1 MESHEDLHVQISELK
16 KDIEE
21 IKRHVVTEVHQVQ
34 HIPAQSTSFDIA
46 TCADLFKALA
56 NEERLK
62 LLVVLEGDDLYFSQL
77 VEATTLDHSP
87 LRFHLT
93 VLRDVGLISQER
105 FRGKYGITDLGK
117 RALEMASYFYN
128 VMYPEK
134 E

>member
-1 MESHEDLHVQISELK
+1 MGTQEDILTQLAEMKS
-16 KDIEE
+16 DIED
-21 IKRHVVTEVHQVQ
+21 IKRHVVSDTHQV
-34 HIPAQSTSFDIA
+34 HDVPERTSAFDIA

-77 VEATTLDHSP
+77 VEATSLDHSP

-93 VLRDVGLISQER
+93 VLRDVSLISQER
-105 FRGKYGITDLGK
+105 FRGKYGITDLGR
-117 RALEMASYFYN
+117 RALEMASYFYS

>member
-1 MESHEDLHVQISELK
+1 MGTQEDILTRLTEMKS
-16 KDIEE
+16 DIED
-21 IKRHVVTEVHQVQ
+21 IKRHVVSEAYEVHEV
-34 HIPAQSTSFDIA
+34 PERTTAFDIA

-77 VEATTLDHSP
+77 VEATKLDHSP

-93 VLRDVGLISQER
+93 VLRDVSLISQER
-105 FRGKYGITDLGK
+105 FRGKYGITDLGRK
-117 RALEMASYFYN
+117 ALEMASYFYS
-128 VMYPEK
+128 VMYPGK